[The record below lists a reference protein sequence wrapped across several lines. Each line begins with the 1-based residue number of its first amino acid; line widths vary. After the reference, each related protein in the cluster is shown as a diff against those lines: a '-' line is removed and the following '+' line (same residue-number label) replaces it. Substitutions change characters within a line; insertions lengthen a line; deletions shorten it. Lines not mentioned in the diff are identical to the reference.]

1 MAKFRR
7 FIFKIIIY
15 IAIAGLIIGGVWWG
29 YKLYKK
35 TSEVEGE
42 IEKVTVSKGD
52 IEVKFNDIGEVFP
65 KNIIDVNS
73 KVSGRIEE
81 LFIVEGKKVKKGE
94 RLAIIQPGQSEAD
107 KFIPIDVLASISGT
121 VMCCESKGYYDEAA
135 MARVGQRITGA
146 SNSSSPSC
154 LMRIGNFNEML
165 VKLKVSEM
173 EVFKLRAGMPVKIF
187 IDALGHQI
195 FQGRISMISPQADKD
210 NRSGIKTFRVE
221 AGINK
226 YNKFLR
232 PGITARVEAIM
243 DSKKDILIMPLTGLF
258 EEYGVNFAY
267 LHIPGGKAKKVFIK
281 TGLRGVRNIEILSG
295 LKEKDEVYTDKPL
308 NLEKSDDKM

>member
-1 MAKFRR
+1 MKKFKNLAL
-7 FIFKIIIY
+7 KISIY
-15 IAIAGLIIGGVWWG
+15 AFVAIVIGGGAWWG

-42 IEKVTVSKGD
+42 IEKVFVSKGK

-65 KNIIDVNS
+65 KSILDVNS
-73 KVSGRIEE
+73 KVGGSIEE
-81 LFIVEGKKVKKGE
+81 LFVMEGKKVKKGDK
-94 RLAIIQPGQSEAD
+94 LAIVQPGQSAAD
-107 KFIPIDVLASISGT
+107 KFIPIDVLAPISGT
-121 VMCCESKGYYDEAA
+121 VMRCVSSGYYSEAT
-135 MARVGQRITGA
+135 MAKVGQRITGA
-146 SNSSSPSC
+146 NSSNPTC
-154 LMRIGNFNEML
+154 LMRIGNYNKML

-173 EVFKLRAGMPVKIF
+173 EVFKLRVGMPVKIF
-187 IDALGHQI
+187 VDALGNEV
-195 FQGRISMISPQADKD
+195 FPGKISMIAPQANKD

-221 AGINK
+221 AAINK
-226 YNKFLR
+226 YHKLLR

-258 EEYGVNFAY
+258 EKYGATFAY
-267 LHIPGGKAKKVFIK
+267 LYVLGDKAKKVSIK

-308 NLEKSDDKM
+308 NLAVAP